1 MVEGSRVIAG
11 QANDQATLLA
21 TCLPGVPEE
30 LNAGDDICYPA
41 DDEHLFKVLEPN
53 TMAIL
58 LAEQN

>member
-1 MVEGSRVIAG
+1 MIVG